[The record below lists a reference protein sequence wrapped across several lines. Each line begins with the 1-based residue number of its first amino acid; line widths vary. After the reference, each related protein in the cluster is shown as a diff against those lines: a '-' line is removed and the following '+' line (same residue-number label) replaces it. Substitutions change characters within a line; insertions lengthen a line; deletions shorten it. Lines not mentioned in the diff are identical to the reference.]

1 MSKNKLISMH
11 IQNLG
16 KFYKVVLKI
25 LSGNEMMTDGW
36 NDGMIDNPNFNIA
49 PLFLTSLFVTSP
61 ECVYVKSK
69 SRESIARELP

>member
-25 LSGNEMMTDGW
+25 LSGNEMMTDAW
-36 NDGMIDNPNFNIA
+36 NDGMTDNPNLI
-49 PLFLTSLFVTSP
+49 
-61 ECVYVKSK
+61 
-69 SRESIARELP
+69 